1 MDVVTYTHVRQH
13 LAEIMDEVCAGRA
26 PVVVTR
32 QGAESVVMISLEEFR
47 GIEET
52 LHLLRSPRNAAR
64 LFRSIAEAEAG
75 RLEEREIAEDEAAD
89 R

>member
-1 MDVVTYTHVRQH
+1 MDVLTYTHLRQH
-13 LAEIMDEVCAGRA
+13 LAEVMDEVCARRA

-52 LHLLRSPRNAAR
+52 LHLLRSPRNADR
-64 LFRSIAEAEAG
+64 LLRSVAEAG
-75 RLEEREIAEDEAAD
+75 AGRLVEAAVGED
-89 R
+89 TAAKR